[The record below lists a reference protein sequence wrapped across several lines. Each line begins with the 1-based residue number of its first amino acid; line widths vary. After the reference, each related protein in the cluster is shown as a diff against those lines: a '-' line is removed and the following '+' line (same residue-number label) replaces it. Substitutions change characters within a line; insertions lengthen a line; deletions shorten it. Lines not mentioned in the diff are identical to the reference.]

1 MKTIL
6 FVRHGKSSWE
16 DNVSDKDRTL
26 KQRGI
31 DDAHLVSNALK
42 SSNTGIDYVFSSPAN
57 RALHTCII
65 FTRNLNL
72 DLNKLQLSEA
82 LYDFSGEQVL
92 DFLTRVNDDYN
103 TILVFG
109 HNYALT
115 TLVNNLGDRYIENVP
130 TAGLTKIEFKVASW
144 QGITKGKTVEV
155 IFPKDIR

>member
-72 DLNKLQLSEA
+72 DLNKLQISEA

-103 TILVFG
+103 SFFDLPILSYIFWK
-109 HNYALT
+109 NDFYCFT
-115 TLVNNLGDRYIENVP
+115 FCNTLPTSNLKLN
-130 TAGLTKIEFKVASW
+130 LS
-144 QGITKGKTVEV
+144 
-155 IFPKDIR
+155 

>member
-42 SSNTGIDYVFSSPAN
+42 SSNTSIDYVFSSPAN

-92 DFLTRVNDDYN
+92 DFLKRVNDDYN

-115 TLVNNLGDRYIENVP
+115 TLVNKLGDRYIENVP

-144 QGITKGKTVEV
+144 QDITKGKTVEV